1 MATAAWAAWLLIL
14 TCFGAWT
21 PRQILVAAATD
32 ANDGRRYTE
41 NLALFLIAFLPSLSP
56 SHVSWLLRCFL
67 LWSPWIWLGQQLRI
81 SLCGGLGCLGSVWL
95 LACCPGCPFFECLCR
110 VHHLHRRSSVW
121 DSVETHSALQVPSHH
136 LNLVLL
142 GGVVKTSYFLVVA
155 SFGQLMTSNS
165 SHFC

>member
-41 NLALFLIAFLPSLSP
+41 NLALFLIAFL
-56 SHVSWLLRCFL
+56 LLMF
-67 LWSPWIWLGQQLRI
+67 
-81 SLCGGLGCLGSVWL
+81 LGCCAASFYGRPGFGWASSSGFRFAAASGVWVQFG
-95 LACCPGCPFFECLCR
+95 CCPGCPFFECLCR

-121 DSVETHSALQVPSHH
+121 DSVETRSALQVPSHH

>member
-1 MATAAWAAWLLIL
+1 MFLGCCAASFYGRPG
-14 TCFGAWT
+14 FGWVSSSGF
-21 PRQILVAAATD
+21 RFAAAS
-32 ANDGRRYTE
+32 G
-41 NLALFLIAFLPSLSP
+41 
-56 SHVSWLLRCFL
+56 
-67 LWSPWIWLGQQLRI
+67 
-81 SLCGGLGCLGSVWL
+81 VWVQFG
-95 LACCPGCPFFECLCR
+95 CCPGCPFFECLCR